1 MSVPTEEV
9 VRHLD
14 FAPEPAVDPLLPE
27 TDSDHLDF
35 IPDDPAE
42 LRRAVTRMAARIN
55 LADWRFVKLI
65 AAMDRTRGWREGGYC
80 NLGNWLDHRCGLG
93 PCASRER
100 IRIGRALAKLPRIDA
115 AFRDGAISYSKV
127 RAITRV
133 ATPHTEAMLLA
144 IAEGSSAAQLESLV
158 RTYERVGGSVRGRD
172 SSEQRR
178 GLSWYYEDGMLVLT
192 AAVPAER
199 GALVIE
205 ALQQVIDGRKDES
218 EARCASLLGV
228 TYPGET
234 AEPAAGEGSD
244 GAAAEGAGAIHGE
257 GAPAEA
263 EWTAVGVSTVVS
275 AETPEHH
282 ANGNGGAV
290 VSARAASAAVTDMDV
305 PEGVSAEA
313 SEDHVGGDSGKVVS
327 TQIASADVTDVTD
340 GDGAGEVSAE
350 TPADHAGEDS
360 GEAVFA
366 RVAGAAVTDM
376 DVSGDVSAETDDLP
390 DWLTFELSSREQRFA
405 DALVDMA
412 EHCLASPAGRWKR
425 RRTGRRYEVVL
436 TIDRN
441 ELAAQQSAGGARY
454 HVEPDWG
461 IDEEDARQIACD
473 ADLTEFIEDA
483 RGNLLN
489 YERRRRIVPGPLL
502 RALKLR
508 DQKRCRF
515 PGCAHQR
522 YVEAH
527 HVKHWIDGGETC
539 LENLVLLCGAHHRL
553 LHHGAFHIVIDDGD
567 VVFVSRDGEVI
578 APALKPQFPG
588 VSAEVPTTPIGP
600 DIPDQSR
607 AARDRRPSVL
617 KTHSDREIV
626 DMLHFRE
633 DWGRKKDARFR
644 KELLKLARGTIYD
657 NGCVT
662 RH

>member
-9 VRHLD
+9 LQHLD
-14 FAPEPAVDPLLPE
+14 FAPEPAVDPLLSEGDP
-27 TDSDHLDF
+27 DDLDF
-35 IPDDPAE
+35 IPEDPAE
-42 LRRAVTRMAARIN
+42 LRRAVTRMAAHIN

-65 AAMDRTRGWREGGYC
+65 AAMDRTGGWREGGYC

-144 IAEGSSAAQLESLV
+144 IAEGSSAARLESLV

-172 SSEQRR
+172 SSERRR

-234 AEPAAGEGSD
+234 AAGEGSD

-263 EWTAVGVSTVVS
+263 ECTAVGVSTVVS
-275 AETPEHH
+275 AQTPEHR

-340 GDGAGEVSAE
+340 VDGAGEVSAE

-360 GEAVFA
+360 GEAVSA

-412 EHCLASPAGRWKR
+412 EHCLATPAGRWKR

-441 ELAAQQSAGGARY
+441 ELAAKQSAGGARY

-489 YERRRRIVPGPLL
+489 YERRRRIVPARLL

-508 DQKRCRF
+508 DQSRCRF

-553 LHHGAFHIVIDDGD
+553 LHHGAFHIVIEDGG

-578 APALKPQFPG
+578 APALKPQFAEVPED
-588 VSAEVPTTPIGP
+588 VSAETDTVNCPLPT
-600 DIPDQSR
+600 R
-607 AARDRRPSVL
+607 RRRPSVF
-617 KTHSDREIV
+617 KTHSEREII

-633 DWGRKKDARFR
+633 DWGRNSRWLER
-644 KELLKLARGTIYD
+644 ILKRTPEYPRTIQR
-657 NGCVT
+657 V
-662 RH
+662 

>member
-14 FAPEPAVDPLLPE
+14 FAPEPAADPLISE

-42 LRRAVTRMAARIN
+42 LRRAVTRMAAHIN

-158 RTYERVGGSVRGRD
+158 RTYERVGGSARGRD

-178 GLSWYYEDGMLVLT
+178 GLSWYYEDGMLIMT

-205 ALQQVIDGRKDES
+205 ALRQVIDGRKDES
-218 EARCASLLGV
+218 EARCASLLGA
-228 TYPGET
+228 TYPGGI
-234 AEPAAGEGSD
+234 AELAADEDVEEVGGAEVASGGSD
-244 GAAAEGAGAIHGE
+244 GARMHAAGDHVATAESFVVGNGLGAAAATSRSAAEGAGATDGNGI
-257 GAPAEA
+257 PAHA
-263 EWTAVGVSTVVS
+263 EWAAADVS

-290 VSARAASAAVTDMDV
+290 VSTRAASAAVTDTDV
-305 PEGVSAEA
+305 PEGVSAET

-327 TQIASADVTDVTD
+327 TQIASADVTDV
-340 GDGAGEVSAE
+340 DGAGE
-350 TPADHAGEDS
+350 
-360 GEAVFA
+360 
-366 RVAGAAVTDM
+366 
-376 DVSGDVSAETDDLP
+376 VSAETDDLP

-412 EHCLASPAGRWKR
+412 EHCLASPAGHWKR

-489 YERRRRIVPGPLL
+489 YERRRRIVPARLL

-508 DQKRCRF
+508 DHNRCRF

-527 HVKHWIDGGETC
+527 HVRHWIDGGETC
-539 LENLVLLCGAHHRL
+539 LENLVLLCGAHHRM
-553 LHHGAFHIVIDDGD
+553 LHHGAFHITIEDDD
-567 VVFVSRDGEVI
+567 IVFVSRDGEVI
-578 APALKPQFPG
+578 KPTLNPQFEEVPKD
-588 VSAEVPTTPIGP
+588 VSAETPLPGP
-600 DIPDQSR
+600 DAVDCPLPTR
-607 AARDRRPSVL
+607 RRRPSVF
-617 KTHSDREIV
+617 KTRSEREII
-626 DMLHFRE
+626 DMLHYRE
-633 DWGRKKDARFR
+633 DWGRNSRWLER
-644 KELLKLARGTIYD
+644 ILKR
-657 NGCVT
+657 T
-662 RH
+662 RIT